1 MGKVLVILLLLQV
14 SSSGSDMKKYYI
26 DLMRATA
33 TILMVAFVF
42 WDLNH
47 FSYVRKGL
55 AKSFFG
61 KN

>member
-1 MGKVLVILLLLQV
+1 
-14 SSSGSDMKKYYI
+14 
-26 DLMRATA
+26 
-33 TILMVAFVF
+33 MVAFAF

-55 AKSFFG
+55 ANSFFG

>member
-1 MGKVLVILLLLQV
+1 
-14 SSSGSDMKKYYI
+14 
-26 DLMRATA
+26 
-33 TILMVAFVF
+33 MVAFVF

-55 AKSFFG
+55 TNSFFG